1 MWSCVLQRTIPP
13 DLACP
18 WPVLQDD
25 VKIQRNKNSITDK
38 PEGQESKWGSWVTCS
53 KYWRLLRPEEGKS
66 FFTIFSP
73 FLWPCL
79 LVSSLPLLSDSRET
93 LQLFQDFRVRWRVFF
108 SSPFQQKFRKETRQH
123 KADPPQAAPLSEAP
137 APEQPCHPRRHRE
150 PALRPA
156 LPPPTRSP
164 ARFCCATLS
173 PTTPTCL
180 GEFKYYFLWGR
191 MVSVLLTSPRE
202 GGLIF
207 HYKPYSPPTLTR
219 TFYFMTRGPITPE
232 KNLLIEG

>member
-1 MWSCVLQRTIPP
+1 MQENHMWSCVLQRTIPP

-108 SSPFQQKFRKETRQH
+108 SSLFLSNRSSERKPDNTKLTPRRQPH
-123 KADPPQAAPLSEAP
+123 SLKPQPLSSHATPGGTEN
-137 APEQPCHPRRHRE
+137 Q
-150 PALRPA
+150 LSGRPS
-156 LPPPTRSP
+156 LPPP
-164 ARFCCATLS
+164 A
-173 PTTPTCL
+173 
-180 GEFKYYFLWGR
+180 
-191 MVSVLLTSPRE
+191 LLHASAVP
-202 GGLIF
+202 
-207 HYKPYSPPTLTR
+207 HSPPPPPLALGNSSII
-219 TFYFMTRGPITPE
+219 FF
-232 KNLLIEG
+232 EGEWWACC